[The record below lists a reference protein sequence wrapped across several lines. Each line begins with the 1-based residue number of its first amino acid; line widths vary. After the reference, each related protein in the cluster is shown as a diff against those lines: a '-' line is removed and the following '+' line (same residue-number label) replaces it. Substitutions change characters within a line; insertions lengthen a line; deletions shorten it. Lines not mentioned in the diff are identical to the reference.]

1 MLRPS
6 TAGNTPMRCFSNF
19 FLMMVFLLITR
30 GLKFSKHASWTESSV
45 SHMLFCVEP
54 SFLESSVSFEVT
66 GV

>member
-6 TAGNTPMRCFSNF
+6 TPGNTPMRCFSNF

-30 GLKFSKHASWTESSV
+30 GLKFSKHASWTDSSM

-54 SFLESSVSFEVT
+54 SFLESSGSFEVT